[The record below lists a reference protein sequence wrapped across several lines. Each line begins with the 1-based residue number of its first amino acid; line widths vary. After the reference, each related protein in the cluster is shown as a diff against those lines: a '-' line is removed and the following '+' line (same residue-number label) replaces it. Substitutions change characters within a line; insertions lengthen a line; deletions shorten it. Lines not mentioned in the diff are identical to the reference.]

1 MKEETIKEEMIRL
14 GDQKVPLEKSA
25 TEWQVFLSYGQLS
38 KGKEG
43 DFSLLEMDH
52 PLFLPSTIHKEAEG
66 LRISY
71 ALPSMSRSFDQ
82 IKEESVVEKL
92 SFSLKVLDLE
102 EILFLPVT
110 TVLDPANL
118 FIHEDGS
125 IQVAYRALPGLMEPE
140 SLTERD
146 FLNSWKAILAA
157 LFTEARY
164 SKLNQGG
171 LESSQLPSF
180 VEELSK
186 VSTIDE
192 ARNHTRQAYEEER
205 AKEEKTTVRVN
216 KLHHRIF
223 KFSTIWLSALSV
235 LLILPLLYMVFISS
249 PFKERLLKADT
260 AYLKLDYSGVI
271 EVLNPVAVKDLPLT
285 QKVEL
290 ATAYIKGLSFSDDQR
305 QVILNNVTFKS
316 DELYLDYWIQV
327 GRKDLDAALDSG
339 KRLDDSDLII
349 YALVQKIKEVRE
361 DDKLS
366 GKEREEKLN
375 TLQGDYKKY
384 WDERSSLLEGDK
396 KSDDSTKQSGTSTS
410 SAPQASSSAPVASSS
425 ETQASSNQAT
435 QASSSN

>member
-1 MKEETIKEEMIRL
+1 MKAETIKEEVIRL
-14 GDQKVPLEKSA
+14 GEQKVTLEKSA
-25 TEWQVFLSYGQLS
+25 TEWSIFLSYGQLC

-52 PLFLPSTIHKEAEG
+52 PLFLTSTIQKEAEG

-71 ALPSMSRSFDQ
+71 ALPSISRSFDQ

-92 SFSLKVLDLE
+92 SFALKVLDLE

-118 FIHEDGS
+118 FIHEDEN
-125 IQVAYRALPGLMEPE
+125 IQVAYRALPGLMEPATF
-140 SLTERD
+140 TETD
-146 FLNSWKAILAA
+146 FLNSWKAILAS
-157 LFTEARY
+157 LFTETRY

-171 LESSQLPSF
+171 LESSQLPAF
-180 VEELSK
+180 VEELNK
-186 VSTIDE
+186 VTTIEE

-205 AKEEKTTVRVN
+205 TREEKTTVRVN

-223 KFSTIWLSALSV
+223 KYATIWLSALSV

-290 ATAYIKGLSFSDDQR
+290 ATSYIKGLSFSDDQR

-316 DELYLDYWIQV
+316 DELYLEYWIQV

-396 KSDDSTKQSGTSTS
+396 KNDSSKQTGASTQPAS
-410 SAPQASSSAPVASSS
+410 SSPSSSEPQASSSQSTP
-425 ETQASSNQAT
+425 
-435 QASSSN
+435 ASSSN